1 MIWSCGY
8 ETNSIPFKDHE
19 GKVIPLQQKVPGSQ
33 FDVDSKCR
41 ICTADGAILMK
52 SFGMGI
58 GYSTRTN
65 DGMMR
70 PDAGKP
76 NPRADSFSLYTG
88 WVANRILMNILPKT
102 LLEQKCQKSMRNN
115 RKKAIENAMEKK
127 ATKSMTPVKQ

>member
-1 MIWSCGY
+1 
-8 ETNSIPFKDHE
+8 
-19 GKVIPLQQKVPGSQ
+19 
-33 FDVDSKCR
+33 
-41 ICTADGAILMK
+41 MK
-52 SFGMGI
+52 SYGMGI

-88 WVANRILMNILPKT
+88 WVANRILMNVIPKN

-115 RKKAIENAMEKK
+115 RKKAIEAAEKK
-127 ATKSMTPVKQ
+127 DMSASKSLTPARKTNKDSPSKRPKSREKKRPESMDMTGLNLRQMETTATSSPSKTTT